1 MGSDITDSVLKTAD
15 GSDFKGVDDYQIKD
29 LLDAVI
35 QGADRP
41 ITTDIL
47 ELALALMTFQF
58 NLEKKVGANVEP
70 WKWKAGAL
78 RAYGIHIDETVL
90 ALVIPANIEL
100 AAQEHY
106 GREFCPTLQSI
117 RRQFNYNHV
126 PDVASISTIV

>member
-1 MGSDITDSVLKTAD
+1 VGSDITDSVLKTAD

-70 WKWKAGAL
+70 WK
-78 RAYGIHIDETVL
+78 
-90 ALVIPANIEL
+90 
-100 AAQEHY
+100 
-106 GREFCPTLQSI
+106 
-117 RRQFNYNHV
+117 
-126 PDVASISTIV
+126 